1 MRLFCEKC
9 KKDFAVNREE
19 AGKEVACP
27 KCENIIAVPESGVA
41 PGVVLGDFLIEDTIA
56 SGGMGVVYLARQIS
70 LDRQVALK
78 VLQNKHTDDK
88 EYVES
93 LYREAR
99 AAAKIS
105 HPNVVQAYAIGEEDG
120 IFYFA
125 MELVRG
131 DTFKTILKANGG
143 KLEFEQAARV
153 VRDVARALSAA
164 WKEQKLVHQDI
175 KPDNIMLDSNGF
187 AKLADL
193 GLAKSA
199 AAHQDENEDAD
210 EVLGTP
216 QYISPEQLTG
226 VPTDIRSD
234 IYSLGATFY
243 QFVTGRYAYVAES
256 VDKLAQMHVD
266 GNLEPPKNVNPQLPD
281 ELNSIIVK
289 MMARQPEDRYQDAE
303 GLIADLE
310 KYLLKAKSA
319 SVNGASADKTV
330 KKVVPPL
337 TLRMNVPRSSAP
349 GTIKAAPGTV
359 KAAPPAAAPGTIKAA
374 PPAAAPGTVKAA
386 PPAAAPGTIK
396 AAPPAA
402 APGTVKAASPVAQAA
417 PAEAAKVAAIT
428 PESVKNA
435 NPETEKKEAVKAE
448 SGKKVASEKKRTS
461 IGKYFKWGF
470 IGLGGLLILAIAF
483 FITVFILGRKG
494 KLPEFLKPVSN
505 YMDQG
510 VAKAKDKAIE
520 LAKPKEIVHEEVVTR
535 PVSRP
540 EYLAKIDELLKFR
553 RAHREK
559 RDEFLAQVDAVY
571 TQLAAPVTDEEKKA
585 FELFLQGFSPTD
597 EQFRCVPARTRLRQE
612 LVDKLSARV
621 AAREEKEA
629 EEKRQLE
636 LKKRQEEAAAKRAQE
651 IEKRNKQEK
660 IEQKKRIQELKVQ
673 CDQWSEKL
681 AVAMVDTV
689 ISGDRT
695 ALDELKRDIDSA
707 VKIMILRYTE
717 ERNMIAQLKK
727 FMTALEK
734 EMKNLTAYKKE
745 LEKVNAK
752 DRIYITLG
760 RQAMTVSKIEPGFIR
775 CIMESGSERTTV
787 LHGLTEKVRSRLCRR
802 LKSKYGKLNNADFF
816 ISLFDRHVD
825 KIALKD
831 KPEKGFWKDYWNNF
845 AKGFEKK

>member
-1 MRLFCEKC
+1 M
-9 KKDFAVNREE
+9 NREE